1 MNSRS
6 GNRISPMPYEF
17 NEWEQEPETQ
27 AFSSRGGGPPRKIT
41 GVGILDP
48 SVPPTRQGPRGGGVH
63 MPVSPGQY
71 LKAVRE
77 GLQLEMREVQDA
89 SMVIA
94 SEEGKEDFY
103 VSPARLTQIENDES
117 IPSFY
122 KLFSLCQIYGLD
134 FIEVLSRYGV
144 PRVAGSRNR
153 RGLHTTFQTATRE
166 GRNAVRPGLLLRF
179 LQRLWGVWRRST
191 SGSQGN
197 LS

>member
-1 MNSRS
+1 
-6 GNRISPMPYEF
+6 
-17 NEWEQEPETQ
+17 
-27 AFSSRGGGPPRKIT
+27 
-41 GVGILDP
+41 
-48 SVPPTRQGPRGGGVH
+48 

-134 FIEVLSRYGV
+134 FIEVLAGMEFQ
-144 PRVAGSRNR
+144 GSREVEQIEGVCTQRSKLPLAKGEMQCALVCSCGFYNDC
-153 RGLHTTFQTATRE
+153 GMSGGDQLRE
-166 GRNAVRPGLLLRF
+166 AKAI
-179 LQRLWGVWRRST
+179 
-191 SGSQGN
+191 
-197 LS
+197 